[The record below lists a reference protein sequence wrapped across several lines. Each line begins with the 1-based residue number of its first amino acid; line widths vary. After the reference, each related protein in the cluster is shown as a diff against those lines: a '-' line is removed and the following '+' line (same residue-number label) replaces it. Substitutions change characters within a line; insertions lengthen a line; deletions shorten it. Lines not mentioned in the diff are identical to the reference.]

1 MAEKKN
7 PLSERV
13 QKMAAIIEAA
23 KKAGEKAKQGEAK
36 ERPTGTAQP
45 SLPAE

>member
-7 PLSERV
+7 PLTDRV

-23 KKAGEKAKQGEAK
+23 KKAGEKVKAEQAK
-36 ERPTGTAQP
+36 EGQAETGQSSP
-45 SLPAE
+45 RAE